1 MFSYVQNIN
10 SIEYERTF
18 PAIALFLLNLTGP
31 ILITILFYIS
41 KLIKRIKLCFSMSE
55 KSVQCPYC
63 QSMFSNNEDLS
74 KHIDR
79 IHLGSGLLE
88 GDTRKF

>member
-1 MFSYVQNIN
+1 M
-10 SIEYERTF
+10 
-18 PAIALFLLNLTGP
+18 LF
-31 ILITILFYIS
+31 II
-41 KLIKRIKLCFSMSE
+41 KLIRKAKHYLPMSD
-55 KSVQCPYC
+55 KSVRCPYC
-63 QSMFSNNEDLS
+63 ESIFSNNEDLS

>member
-1 MFSYVQNIN
+1 MYI
-10 SIEYERTF
+10 
-18 PAIALFLLNLTGP
+18 FLLCNV
-31 ILITILFYIS
+31 LITLILFVI
-41 KLIKRIKLCFSMSE
+41 KLIKRTEQYFPMSD
-55 KSVQCPYC
+55 KSVRCPYC
-63 QSMFSNNEDLS
+63 ESIFPNNEDLS